1 VIGTYWAIERFALVY
16 KIECS
21 QMDLEERYREHAANC
36 VRLAQQSA
44 NAADKALLL
53 EMAKNWIDLAERVK
67 KKGGS
72 DLAEP
77 R

>member
-1 VIGTYWAIERFALVY
+1 
-16 KIECS
+16 
-21 QMDLEERYREHAANC
+21 MDLEERYRGHAADC

-53 EMAKNWIDLAERVK
+53 EMANNWIDLAERVK

-72 DLAEP
+72 DSAEP